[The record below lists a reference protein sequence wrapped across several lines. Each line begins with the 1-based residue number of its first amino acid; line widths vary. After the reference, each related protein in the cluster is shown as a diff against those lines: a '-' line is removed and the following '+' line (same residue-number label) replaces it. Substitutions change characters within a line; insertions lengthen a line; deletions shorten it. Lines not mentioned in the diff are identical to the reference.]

1 MSRGLWD
8 YATLLARLVWPRRG
22 AGHAVRVWIK
32 ALGRCRAAKEGGGTD
47 RRRRSRGNRARVS
60 RHYCHSVTH
69 SGHSVS
75 PSVCAGPGRLAG
87 DTLPL
92 LQSVR
97 LSLFQLFI
105 TCTSK
110 FSLSFTAAYFI
121 CLCQGDFCHALSI
134 AALHHRHPCQSSHTV
149 QVLARGCA
157 MPSFS
162 LHPSPHPVFGSRTRV
177 QLQRRAGKKKL
188 WHQAATKAS
197 WMIDARMLTH
207 HTWERT
213 NILTWN
219 ITRFRFVEESGDACA
234 QAAQDA
240 PMFLFPFAAMQSYQF
255 SLFHN
260 LLAAEIARYRKVGL
274 AKSDS
279 LWDAS
284 ALVLTFMC
292 WCCTV
297 LRLPGSQMVW
307 CVFPFLSWPAH
318 FLVKSGFLWAYN
330 FSCLLVGFKEKKS
343 KSSTITTV
351 EIQNGHVCVCFF
363 LSFLS

>member
-8 YATLLARLVWPRRG
+8 YATLLARLVWPRPG
-22 AGHAVRVWIK
+22 VGHTVRVWIK
-32 ALGRCRAAKEGGGTD
+32 ALGRCRGATEGGGTD
-47 RRRRSRGNRARVS
+47 RRRRSRGNRAWVS

-92 LQSVR
+92 LQSAR

-121 CLCQGDFCHALSI
+121 CLCQRDFCHPLPI
-134 AALHHRHPCQSSHTV
+134 AALYHRHPCQSSHTV

-162 LHPSPHPVFGSRTRV
+162 FHPSPHPVFGSRTRV
-177 QLQRRAGKKKL
+177 QLQRRAETKKL
-188 WHQAATKAS
+188 WHQAATTAS
-197 WMIDARMLTH
+197 WMIDVRMLTH

-219 ITRFRFVEESGDACA
+219 ITRFRFVEESRDACA

-240 PMFLFPFAAMQSYQF
+240 PMLRFPFAAMQSYQF

-260 LLAAEIARYRKVGL
+260 LLAAEFARYRKVGL

-292 WCCTV
+292 AGAA
-297 LRLPGSQMVW
+297 LRWDCPAVKWYG
-307 CVFPFLSWPAH
+307 VFFPSYLDLHISLWSLASSGLTIFLA
-318 FLVKSGFLWAYN
+318 
-330 FSCLLVGFKEKKS
+330 CLLGLKK
-343 KSSTITTV
+343 KKLKV
-351 EIQNGHVCVCFF
+351 AQ
-363 LSFLS
+363 